1 MLVDFEEGVALRKHF
16 KQAPIKRD
24 ATRVNEAT
32 WRRLSIILTANFT
45 VRRAQGSLS
54 LSCCYSSQHIS
65 ISSFPFLRSFVSGDI
80 RSLCRMV
87 TVMIKKPHR
96 GPWWYVIVN
105 GRVCD
110 GVLRVLLDWD
120 SLVLSRSCTS
130 GMYSV
135 FTYNISHSIFC
146 FIDGY
151 GVCHQPSVLTF
162 MLTYLFRNKWVLN
175 NTDVPLFFL
184 CCQLVIAVILFL
196 VAHTLGLLK
205 LPLEF
210 DLQVCKGLIPM
221 VGLNVIGLRYAHI
234 TFLNSYL

>member
-1 MLVDFEEGVALRKHF
+1 M
-16 KQAPIKRD
+16 
-24 ATRVNEAT
+24 
-32 WRRLSIILTANFT
+32 
-45 VRRAQGSLS
+45 SL
-54 LSCCYSSQHIS
+54 
-65 ISSFPFLRSFVSGDI
+65 P
-80 RSLCRMV
+80 MV
-87 TVMIKKPHR
+87 
-96 GPWWYVIVN
+96 
-105 GRVCD
+105 VCD

-135 FTYNISHSIFC
+135 FTYNTLYSILC

-162 MLTYLFRNKWVLN
+162 ILTYLFRNKWVLN

-221 VGLNVIGLRYAHI
+221 VGLNVIGLRYVHTA
-234 TFLNSYL
+234 FLNSYLQPSLTTNTTHNPHTVSATTHSPTSMPPSTKSLEAWSSPSQS